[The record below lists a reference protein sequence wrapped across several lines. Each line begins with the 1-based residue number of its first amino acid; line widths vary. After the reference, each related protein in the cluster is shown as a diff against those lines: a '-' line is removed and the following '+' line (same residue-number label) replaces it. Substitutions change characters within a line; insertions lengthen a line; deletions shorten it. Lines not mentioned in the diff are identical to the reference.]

1 MFDNEAKVTSLI
13 MRMSKVEKSVL
24 NALAK
29 KENLTLS
36 DFIRK
41 CVYSQ
46 HSVEEINGILADLKE
61 FARVSEKDLNFP
73 TLSDKKSIVISLSKE
88 QMEEIDRLAEET
100 GVSKVALARYRI
112 LNTKQVNIDL
122 NLDFEG
128 IEELKELIEA
138 YTRTNRNMLRKVER
152 SNMFTPK
159 DVKSITENGEEQKN
173 TLVKFVTNMIDLH
186 SKTVVAIRKDAK
198 KLLDSEKRPAKGS
211 TKTY

>member
-41 CVYSQ
+41 CVYSL

-73 TLSDKKSIVISLSKE
+73 TLSDKKSIVITLSKE
-88 QMEEIDRLAEET
+88 QMEEIDRLAEEA
-100 GVSKVALARYRI
+100 GVPKVAFVRNRVI
-112 LNTKQVNIDL
+112 NGSQTFIDIKV
-122 NLDFEG
+122 DYEG
-128 IEELKELIEA
+128 IKELEEKID
-138 YTRTNRNMLRKVER
+138 TFIRTNRNLIRKIER
-152 SNMFTPK
+152 SNMVTPK
-159 DVKSITENGEEQKN
+159 DVERIKENATAQKEALVSVCKS
-173 TLVKFVTNMIDLH
+173 MIMTH
-186 SKTVVAIRKDAK
+186 AKMIKTVGAEAIAILK
-198 KLLDSEKRPAKGS
+198 KENKKHKR
-211 TKTY
+211 